1 MTNRLVLSGTVCRT
15 PLRKVSPSG
24 IPHCQF
30 VLEHRSVQ
38 EEAGFHRQA
47 WCQMPVIVSGHEN
60 QAITHSITVGS
71 RITVQGFISCHKAKN
86 YITESGKIV
95 PSRITGTR
103 AKYQRQLARAI
114 KRARYLSLLPYTDR
128 HQ

>member
-1 MTNRLVLSGTVCRT
+1 MTNRLELSGIICRT

-47 WCQMPVIVSGHEN
+47 WCQMPVIISGHEN
-60 QAITHSITVGS
+60 RAITHSITVGS
-71 RITVQGFISCHKAKN
+71 AVTVRGFISAIRQKN
-86 YITESGKIV
+86 GLSKMVLHAEQIELIDSG
-95 PSRITGTR
+95 
-103 AKYQRQLARAI
+103 
-114 KRARYLSLLPYTDR
+114 D
-128 HQ
+128 